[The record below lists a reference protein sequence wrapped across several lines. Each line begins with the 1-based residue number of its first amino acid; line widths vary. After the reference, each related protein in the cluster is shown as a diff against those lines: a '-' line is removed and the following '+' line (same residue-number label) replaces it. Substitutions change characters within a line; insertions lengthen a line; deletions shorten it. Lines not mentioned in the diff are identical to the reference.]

1 MDIKKFFFAKK
12 NLSLIFIYLFF
23 SSIFIQKAHANVL
36 HNFIVLWGIDN
47 ASRFIIVFSLVCGF
61 VISTIFYFNNS
72 ANREK
77 IVSNRNLI
85 SSLLEDFWIDEFI
98 VLKFTTFLNFL
109 AISFFWVY
117 LIFNGLMFLRILFLP
132 GGDWGTYYLINI
144 LISPIFLILFR
155 FLLET
160 TIAIFKIAENTKIN
174 SKKY

>member
-1 MDIKKFFFAKK
+1 M
-12 NLSLIFIYLFF
+12 
-23 SSIFIQKAHANVL
+23 
-36 HNFIVLWGIDN
+36 
-47 ASRFIIVFSLVCGF
+47 
-61 VISTIFYFNNS
+61 FYFNNS

-77 IVSNRNLI
+77 IASSRNLV

-109 AISFFWVY
+109 AISFFWVN
-117 LIFNGLMFLRILFLP
+117 LIFNVILLLMSGRS
-132 GGDWGTYYLINI
+132 DYLTNV
-144 LISPIFLILFR
+144 LISPIYLIIFR

>member
-1 MDIKKFFFAKK
+1 M
-12 NLSLIFIYLFF
+12 
-23 SSIFIQKAHANVL
+23 
-36 HNFIVLWGIDN
+36 
-47 ASRFIIVFSLVCGF
+47 CGF